1 MKRINKFAL
10 FILGALSFASCSDI
24 NDIEVRATELQVN
37 R

>member
-10 FILGALSFASCSDI
+10 FILGALSFAALTSMTLR
-24 NDIEVRATELQVN
+24 VRATELQVN

>member
-10 FILGALSFASCSDI
+10 FILGALSFASALTSMI
-24 NDIEVRATELQVN
+24 LRVRATELQVN